1 MSGEG
6 EAAGGRI
13 ASIAMY
19 RDPPEVMAATRALW
33 ALLRERL
40 CAAGMAKV
48 PDALDETI
56 AHDAAWLDPRLMLAQ
71 TCSYPYAA
79 QLRGRVRVVANPVY
93 DHPGCEGAFSN
104 SMVIVRADS
113 FAATVADLRGQTAV
127 INDWRSN
134 SGMNL
139 LRHLIAPHAQ
149 SGRFFGQIIVSGS
162 HVASIAQV
170 AGGNAE
176 VAAIDCV
183 TYGNLARL
191 DPERLRGVRVLA
203 ETVRTPSLPYITRA
217 SSSNAELAALREA
230 LFGVT
235 TDPAAKD
242 VCDTLGLRG
251 FEVLPESSF
260 DAVLGLEQEAAALS
274 YPSLA

>member
-1 MSGEG
+1 MSAEI
-6 EAAGGRI
+6 GRI

-19 RDPPEVMAATRALW
+19 RDPPVVAAATRSLW

-40 CAAGMAKV
+40 RAFGLADA
-48 PDALDETI
+48 PEALDEAI
-56 AHDAAWLDPRLMLAQ
+56 AHDAAWLDPLLMFAQ
-71 TCSYPYAA
+71 TCSYPYAS
-79 QLRGRVRVVANPVY
+79 QLRGRVRVLANPVY
-93 DHPGCEGAFSN
+93 DHPGCAGAFSN
-104 SMVIVRADS
+104 SVVVVHRESPAGEI
-113 FAATVADLRGQTAV
+113 ADLRGRTVV

-139 LRHLIAPHAQ
+139 LRHLIAPYAIE
-149 SGRFFGQIIVSGS
+149 GRFFEQVIVSGS
-162 HVASIAQV
+162 HVASLAAVARGDAQ
-170 AGGNAE
+170 

-183 TYGNLARL
+183 TVGNLARF

-217 SSSNAELAALREA
+217 SASDAELAALREA
-230 LFGVT
+230 LFALIA
-235 TDPAAKD
+235 DPAAKD

-260 DAVLGLEQEAAALS
+260 DAVIGLEREAAAMG
-274 YPSLA
+274 YPVLG

>member
-6 EAAGGRI
+6 EAAAGRI

-19 RDPPEVMAATRALW
+19 RDPPQVMAATRALW

-40 CAAGMAKV
+40 RAAGMAEV

-93 DHPGCEGAFSN
+93 DHPGCAGATSN
-104 SMVIVRADS
+104 SMVIVRAES
-113 FAATVADLRGQTAV
+113 HAATVADLRGQTAV

-139 LRHLIAPHAQ
+139 LRHLIAPHAE
-149 SGRFFGQIIVSGS
+149 SGRFFGKVIVSGS
-162 HVASIAQV
+162 HVASMAQV
-170 AGGNAE
+170 AAGDADL
-176 VAAIDCV
+176 AAIDCV
-183 TYGNLARL
+183 TYGNLARF

-217 SSSNAELAALREA
+217 SSSDAELTALRGA

-235 TDPAAKD
+235 SDPAAKE
-242 VCDTLGLRG
+242 VCNTLGLRG

-260 DAVLGLEQEAAALS
+260 DAVLGLEHEAAALG